1 MSRRA
6 TPASSAD
13 IGRLLQLERVKRSLQ
28 QNEVAMRAGLPRE
41 RLNKIEAG
49 RIDPRWSD
57 ITKITDAIGIEVPEL
72 FEELSIGTG

>member
-6 TPASSAD
+6 TPASSTS
-13 IGRLLQLERVKRSLQ
+13 IGLLLQLKRVKRRLQ
-28 QNEVAMRAGLPRE
+28 QNEVATRAGLSRE
-41 RLNKIEAG
+41 RLSRIEAG

-57 ITKITDAIGIEVPEL
+57 ITKITDALGIKVPEL